1 MKEETLKEFLEKYP
15 YLPIPEGIDKSDTH
29 YIVRYQY
36 KPDEGMLIEIG
47 YKDDEWFEF
56 PG

>member
-29 YIVRYQY
+29 YIVRHQY